1 MRRTYNV
8 LVFPGGTEIGL
19 EVQRALGQCKDIR
32 LYSAGLADSNHAPYV
47 FARHFE
53 LPSIHDAAWIE
64 RLNAL
69 IDEHGIDY
77 VYPAYDD
84 VLVSLSANA
93 QRIHAGIV
101 ASPPATCRLTR
112 SKSATY
118 TRLRHVLPVPKHYDG
133 PEFVDRYPVFVKP
146 DEGQGS
152 QGTHLVHDEPQLR
165 SALAAEKDAIVLEYL
180 PGEEVTVDCFTDRE
194 AGLVFCQ
201 GRQRL
206 RVRSGISM
214 HSRPAHD
221 DAFRRYA
228 EAIGR
233 ELTFY
238 GAWFFQL
245 KRALS
250 GEYKLLEIAPRVA
263 GTMALHRVLGVNFP
277 LLSIY
282 EHERVPISIM
292 TNDAAVEIDRALV
305 NRYRHNIS
313 YNTVYVDL
321 DDTLVIHEKV
331 NTDLVRFLYQCI
343 NLGKRLVLLTKHGAE
358 LSIIL
363 QTHRLTGI
371 FDQLIHL
378 RKTEAKADHIGSTDA
393 IFIDDSFSER
403 KAVRDRLGIPTFDC
417 SMLELL
423 LDERV

>member
-1 MRRTYNV
+1 MRVYRV

-19 EVQRALGQCKDIR
+19 EVQRALGQCKNVR
-32 LYSAGLADSNHAPYV
+32 LYSAGLAVSNHAPYV

-53 LPSIHDAAWIE
+53 LPSIHDDAWIDS
-64 RLNAL
+64 LNAL

-84 VLVSLSANA
+84 VLVSLSVNA
-93 QRIHAGIV
+93 QRIHARII

-118 TRLRHVLPVPKHYDG
+118 AHLRHVVPVPRQYASLDV
-133 PEFVDRYPVFVKP
+133 VDRYPVFVKP
-146 DEGQGS
+146 DKGQGS
-152 QGTHLVHDEPQLR
+152 QGTHLVHDEAQLR
-165 SALAAEKDAIVLEYL
+165 DVLAAAQDAIVLEYL
-180 PGEEVTVDCFTDRE
+180 PGDEFTVDCFTDRD

-245 KRALS
+245 KRARS

-321 DDTLVIHEKV
+321 DDTLVIHDKV

-358 LSIIL
+358 LAVIL

-378 RKTEAKADHIGSTDA
+378 RMTEAKADHIGSTGA